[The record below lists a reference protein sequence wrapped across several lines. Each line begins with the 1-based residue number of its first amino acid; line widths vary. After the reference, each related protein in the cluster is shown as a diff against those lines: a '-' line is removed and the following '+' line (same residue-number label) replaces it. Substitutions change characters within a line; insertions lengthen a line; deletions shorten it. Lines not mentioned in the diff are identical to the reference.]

1 MLRFILVNDR
11 TPRSDADCALCCAK
25 ITGGYV
31 REINTK
37 FCYCS
42 RDCFLSDSK
51 TCPRTPCEGRVMKCD
66 HCRGPLGPFVY
77 RYWRMRFCSKA
88 CEAAYLAR
96 FNPQTR
102 QKLAEGMD
110 RDRNAI

>member
-42 RDCFLSDSK
+42 RDCFLRHSK
-51 TCPRTPCEGRVMKCD
+51 
-66 HCRGPLGPFVY
+66 LGQLVLEHHA
-77 RYWRMRFCSKA
+77 R
-88 CEAAYLAR
+88 AAS
-96 FNPQTR
+96 
-102 QKLAEGMD
+102 
-110 RDRNAI
+110 